1 MPSTTRRNILIAATT
16 AAAAPAVA
24 QIRPSR
30 GGRRS
35 AKQAHWFAPKPEG
48 TPLYSEAISYG
59 DLVFVSGH
67 GVAKGDIREQTKEV
81 LDRIEGAL
89 KAAGSSMD
97 KALKVNVYLHNLD
110 DYKAMNETYVGRF
123 GNTPPVRTTVAV
135 AGIPLPGA
143 LVEIEAIAHR

>member
-1 MPSTTRRNILIAATT
+1 MSTTRRNMLL
-16 AAAAPAVA
+16 AAAATPAAA
-24 QIRPSR
+24 QVRAR

-35 AKQAHWFAPKPEG
+35 AKQAHWFAPKPQG

-67 GVAKGDIREQTKEV
+67 GVADGDIRAQTKEV

-89 KAAGSSMD
+89 KAAGSSME
-97 KALKVNVYLHNLD
+97 KALKVNVYLQNLD
-110 DYKAMNETYVGRF
+110 DYKAMNETYLGRF
-123 GNTPPVRTTVAV
+123 GNVPPVRTTVAV
-135 AGIPLPGA
+135 AGIPLAGA